1 VTKLTSNGVGP
12 VRLHASPESF
22 ISNPIISETGVLI
35 ESTSRNTNPG
45 AGAGGQ
51 LTVQGVQGPGSMAHN
66 VNLND
71 TILHARTF
79 GGTAETRP
87 SSISITADTVALSDQ
102 VILYTTSNGAT
113 AAGNVDLHVNTLRS
127 NMAAD
132 ATFIDG
138 RAVLIGGPT
147 ELKDTSAGPPGS
159 VTISGPGPGRTDPAR
174 LIMLSNTEI
183 DTFASGGSSPK
194 PAPIIITGDTVSL
207 NNLTILV
214 TTSGATAPAPAGDII
229 INANQ
234 LRINVHPDGS
244 PVTNANRVF

>member
-1 VTKLTSNGVGP
+1 
-12 VRLHASPESF
+12 
-22 ISNPIISETGVLI
+22 
-35 ESTSRNTNPG
+35 
-45 AGAGGQ
+45 
-51 LTVQGVQGPGSMAHN
+51 MAHN

-127 NMAAD
+127 NIDAD

-159 VTISGPGPGRTDPAR
+159 VTISGPGPGTTDPAR

-194 PAPIIITGDTVSL
+194 PAPIIITGTPCL
-207 NNLTILV
+207 
-214 TTSGATAPAPAGDII
+214 
-229 INANQ
+229 
-234 LRINVHPDGS
+234 
-244 PVTNANRVF
+244 